1 MGYSY
6 GCYILYVYIS
16 GFNVRVSKYVIQ
28 LKPFLRCDPAR
39 NLVSTPFIQA
49 RILRIQRKLRKG
61 KFSDEENK
69 KQLRLTVST
78 SNFVSLM
85 GYTGVVGTAADEV
98 KVWVPKNVLPL
109 EILRSPT
116 LLSQVTTLKHKGS
129 SDGEAMVM
137 SKSASCERMT
147 NRTTV
152 GPSASGDV
160 IEISSSEDELDPS
173 AKGWLGF
180 LDLTMPEPEQ
190 AQIQQNSGA
199 SEVVDL
205 TMEAEGMGE

>member
-1 MGYSY
+1 
-6 GCYILYVYIS
+6 
-16 GFNVRVSKYVIQ
+16 
-28 LKPFLRCDPAR
+28 LRCDPAQ

-61 KFSDEENK
+61 KFSDAENR

-85 GYTGVVGTAADEV
+85 GYMGVVGTAADEV

-116 LLSQVTTLKHKGS
+116 LVSRATTLKHKGS
-129 SDGEAMVM
+129 SDNCGDGEAMVT
-137 SKSASCERMT
+137 SKRAGREHKT

-160 IEISSSEDELDPS
+160 IEISSSEDELEPNDPS

-180 LDLTMPEPEQ
+180 LDLTMPEPER

-205 TMEAEGMGE
+205 TMEVEGMGE